1 MKYLATFTKNNR
13 ALSPVIGEI
22 LLVAIV
28 VVLGAIIASFA
39 FGNSESITKLYL
51 VGSTADQPDSEHI
64 VVTFT
69 GGKDADK
76 ILFVNI
82 SVNGFFYDK
91 NTDNWTSSEFNS
103 FGGDGI
109 NPIKA
114 GRSEILTDDTGTY
127 IRPEQDHVIVTGHFV
142 DGTVQVVLDGFV

>member
-1 MKYLATFTKNNR
+1 MKYFPTFTKNNR

-22 LLVAIV
+22 LLIAIV
-28 VVLGAIIASFA
+28 VVLGAIIASYA
-39 FGNSESITKLYL
+39 FGSSETITKLYL
-51 VGSTADQPDSEHI
+51 VGATVDQPDSEHI

-69 GGKDADK
+69 GGKDDDK
-76 ILFVNI
+76 ILYVNV

-91 NTDNWTSSEFNS
+91 STNNWSTSEVNT

-114 GRSEILTDDTGTY
+114 GRSEILTDDDDTY
-127 IRPEQDHVIVTGHFV
+127 IRSEKDHVIVTGHFI
-142 DGTVQVVLDGFV
+142 DGTVQIILDGFV